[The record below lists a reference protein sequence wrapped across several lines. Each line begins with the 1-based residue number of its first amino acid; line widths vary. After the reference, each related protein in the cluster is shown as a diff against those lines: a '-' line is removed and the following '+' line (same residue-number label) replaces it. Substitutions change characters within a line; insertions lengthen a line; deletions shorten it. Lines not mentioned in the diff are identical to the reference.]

1 MLKKMPVLLSVCM
14 SVLMCV
20 MFVQAV
26 WADPVEDKI
35 KEIFPDVK
43 PDSVQE
49 SPVKGLYEII
59 KGSEIVYFDP
69 VTGYLIFG
77 EIVSPKEKKS
87 LTADRKRQLREVKLK
102 NMPLDKAIKI
112 GSGKNTVV
120 EFTDPDCPFCRKVG
134 VYLASRSDV
143 TRYVFLF
150 PIAQLHPK
158 AADKAKFILCSDDRK
173 KALEDVMSGKHD
185 NDTPELCK
193 DPKVDELLNEHKAA
207 GDSAGV
213 TGTPLLVINGTF
225 VDGANMPLIEKL
237 LSDDKT
243 DPHANLHHDTQP
255 NK

>member
-1 MLKKMPVLLSVCM
+1 MSKKLLVLLSVLLC
-14 SVLMCV
+14 VMCV
-20 MFVQAV
+20 QTV

-43 PDSVQE
+43 PDSVKE
-49 SPVKGLYEII
+49 SPIKGLYEVV
-59 KGSEIVYFDP
+59 KGNEIVYFDP

-87 LTADRKRQLREVKLK
+87 ITADRKRQLREVKLK
-102 NMPLDKAIKI
+102 NIPLDKALKI
-112 GSGKNTVV
+112 GSGKKTVV

-134 VYLASRSDV
+134 SYLATRTDV

-150 PIAQLHPK
+150 PIPQLHPK
-158 AADKAKFILCSDDRK
+158 AAEKAKFILCSADKK

-185 NDTPELCK
+185 NGTLELCN
-193 DPKVDELLNEHKAA
+193 DPKVDELLKEHKAV

-213 TGTPLLVINGTF
+213 TGTPLLIIEGTF

-237 LSDDKT
+237 LSDDKAAEPK
-243 DPHANLHHDTQP
+243 DEQP
-255 NK
+255 KK